1 MIRVVAVRY
10 ALEVCQSAHDAFGNE
25 GPHNFFEPGP
35 TIIRHPVTS
44 LEAPIAIRIKL
55 SVQNLLAFN
64 STLLAFFFVG
74 FALHVVEN
82 SSVCARD
89 NNA

>member
-1 MIRVVAVRY
+1 MIRVIAVRY
-10 ALEVCQSAHDAFGNE
+10 TFKVYKCIKESSDFIKTRL
-25 GPHNFFEPGP
+25 
-35 TIIRHPVTS
+35 TLIRHPVSS
-44 LEAPIAIRIKL
+44 LETPIAIRIKL
-55 SVQNLLAFN
+55 SVQNLLALN
-64 STLLAFFFVG
+64 STLLAFFFVS